1 MLSKAIATAIGE
13 LSAKLK
19 SVVSLQD
26 RFYQVA
32 LTDSDFTNGVY
43 YNPLDSVEMES
54 KKPFNGIEVTNFSN
68 QRVTLKL
75 NNVDMR
81 VPTGGYKK
89 VVDYPIESIHIVKD
103 TGVVLDDEIEVII
116 SKELTFKEVIR
127 NF

>member
-19 SVVSLQD
+19 SLESIQD
-26 RFYQVA
+26 RFYQIA
-32 LTDSDFTNGVY
+32 LTDSDFTDGVY

-81 VPTGGYKK
+81 VPAGGYKK
-89 VVDYPIESIHIVKD
+89 VVDYPIESLHITNN
-103 TGVVLDDEIEVII
+103 TGVALDDEIEVIL
-116 SKELTFKEVIR
+116 SKELTAKEIIR
-127 NF
+127 NL